1 MENYDFSGWATRN
14 DLKCSDGRVIRA
26 GAFKHCDGM
35 EVPLVWNHQH
45 NDPENILGKALL
57 HNMDQGVYAYC
68 TFNDSESGKQAKIL
82 VQHGDVKALSIYA
95 NQLQQKGCDVLH
107 GAIREVS
114 LVLAGANPGAFID
127 SVIKHGEESEEE
139 AVIYTG
145 EDIVLAHSEEEAEE
159 EETEIEHSDEDNPQ
173 EISEEDETLEHA
185 NKSKGGTTVDK
196 DEKKKGC
203 GAGCKTDP
211 KEKKKGCGESDMEPD
226 KTEKTENTEKTEKTV
241 KDVFDTFTEE
251 QKTVVYALIGQAL
264 EDAKESDEED
274 DMEDEMKQSDNFEGG
289 NDTMKHN
296 IFDNDKQTQENVL
309 SHSDQMEIINLAKS
323 PAVGSLKTAM
333 EIYASEH
340 SDTLAH
346 GFQNIGILFPDYKD
360 VYPGAPDILERDQSW
375 VGAVM
380 QKAHKSPVSR
390 VRTRHADARVA
401 EVKARGYNNRETAKK
416 VSGNIKL
423 LMRTTEPQT
432 VYYRDSLHRDDVLDI
447 DFDVVAYQ
455 QTVMRHSL
463 EEKVAL
469 AALVGDQLD
478 DSDPDKIQE
487 DKIRPIWTDDDLYTI
502 KATLDLE
509 GMAAALQ
516 GTGTPVNFGD
526 NYSFSEAFIETSLY
540 AREKYKGK
548 ALPDLFCEPHTLNR
562 MLMAR
567 DSNGRRIYESREDL
581 IKILNVGN
589 IYTVEQFENL
599 VRTDEHSKKFKL
611 LGLYV
616 NMGSY
621 TFGSA
626 KGGEITNFDDFDID
640 FNTYKYL
647 METRLSG
654 ALTDPYSAIAIEMP
668 VTNEGAAG

>member
-211 KEKKKGCGESDMEPD
+211 KEKKKGCGESDMEP
-226 KTEKTENTEKTEKTV
+226 EKTENTEKTEKTV

-346 GFQNIGILFPDYKD
+346 GFENIGVLFPDYKD

-668 VTNEGAAG
+668 VTTEGAAG

>member
-1 MENYDFSGWATRN
+1 MESYDFSGWATRN

-145 EDIVLAHSEEEAEE
+145 EDIVLAHSEEETIE

-211 KEKKKGCGESDMEPD
+211 KEKKKGCGESDMES
-226 KTEKTENTEKTEKTV
+226 EKTEKTEKTV

-264 EDAKESDEED
+264 EDAKSDKED
-274 DMEDEMKQSDNFEGG
+274 NMEDVMEDNMKHSDNFEGG

-360 VYPGAPDILERDQSW
+360 VYPGAPDVLERDQSW

-390 VRTRHADARVA
+390 VRTRHADARIA
-401 EVKARGYNNRETAKK
+401 EVKAKGYNNRENAKTL
-416 VSGNIKL
+416 SGNIKL

-469 AALVGDQLD
+469 AALVGDQLGD
-478 DSDPDKIQE
+478 EDPDKIQE

-516 GTGTPVNFGD
+516 GTDTPVNFGD

-621 TFGSA
+621 TFGSS

-668 VTNEGAAG
+668 VTNDGAAG

>member
-68 TFNDSESGKQAKIL
+68 SFNESESGQQAKIL

-114 LVLAGANPGAFID
+114 LVLAGANPGAYID

-145 EDIVLAHSEEEAEE
+145 EDIVLAHSEEEVEE
-159 EETEIEHSDEDNPQ
+159 EETEIEHSDEDNAE
-173 EISEEDETLEHA
+173 EIPEEDGTLEHA
-185 NKSKGGTTVDK
+185 NKSKEENVMDK
-196 DEKKKGC
+196 E
-203 GAGCKTDP
+203 
-211 KEKKKGCGESDMEPD
+211 EKKKGCGESDMEPET
-226 KTEKTENTEKTEKTV
+226 KEKTV

-264 EDAKESDEED
+264 EDAKSEKEDDTEDDDTEDKMKHSDEI
-274 DMEDEMKQSDNFEGG
+274 EGG
-289 NDTMKHN
+289 NDTMKRN
-296 IFDNDKQTQENVL
+296 IFDNDKQTQVNVL

-333 EIYASEH
+333 DIYASEH

-346 GFQNIGILFPDYKD
+346 GFENIGILFPDYKD
-360 VYPGAPDILERDQSW
+360 VYPGAPDVLERDQSW

-380 QKAHKSPVSR
+380 KKAHKSPVSR
-390 VRTRHADARVA
+390 VRTRHADARIA
-401 EVKARGYNNRETAKK
+401 EVKAKGYNNRENAKTL
-416 VSGNIKL
+416 SGNIKL

-469 AALVGDQLD
+469 AALVGDQLGD
-478 DSDPDKIQE
+478 DDPDKIQE

-502 KATLDLE
+502 KATVDVNA
-509 GMAAALQ
+509 MAATLQ
-516 GTGTPVNFGD
+516 GTGTGANFGED
-526 NYSFSEAFIETSLY
+526 YIFTEAFIAQSLY

-548 ALPDLFCEPHTLNR
+548 ALPDLFCEPHTINR

-567 DSNGRRIYESREDL
+567 DMNGRRIYESKEDL
-581 IKILNVGN
+581 AKVLNVGN
-589 IYTVEQFENL
+589 IYTVEQFEGL
-599 VRTDEHSKKFKL
+599 VRTDAQKENKKFKL

-621 TFGSA
+621 TFGSS

-654 ALTDPYSAIAIEMP
+654 ALTDPYSAIAMEMP
-668 VTNEGAAG
+668 VEAEGAAG

>member
-68 TFNDSESGKQAKIL
+68 TFNESESGQQAKIL

-145 EDIVLAHSEEEAEE
+145 EDIVLAHSEDKAVE
-159 EETEIEHSDEDNPQ
+159 EETKIEHSDEDII
-173 EISEEDETLEHA
+173 EKSSEEDETLEHA
-185 NKSKGGTTVDK
+185 CKSKGETAVDK
-196 DEKKKGC
+196 EEKKNGC
-203 GAGCKTDP
+203 GAGCKTDS
-211 KEKKKGCGESDMEPD
+211 KEKKKGCGESDMEPET
-226 KTEKTENTEKTEKTV
+226 KEKTV

-264 EDAKESDEED
+264 EDAKSEKEDKTEDKMKHSDEI
-274 DMEDEMKQSDNFEGG
+274 EGG

-346 GFQNIGILFPDYKD
+346 GFENIGVLFPDYKD

-516 GTGTPVNFGD
+516 GTDTPVNFGD

-581 IKILNVGN
+581 VKILNVGN